1 MTDFLPILGTAL
13 AAGFVGSAHCLGMC
27 AGISG
32 LFAVHGT
39 AASLRAEWP
48 RAVVYNGGRIVSY
61 AVLGAIV
68 GGFGGALAASIPRL
82 AGPLRFATG
91 AVIVLVGLQVAFDLR
106 WLRAIERMGGT
117 LWQRLAPAARHFLPV
132 NTAPRAFGLGLL
144 WGWLPCG
151 LVYSVLLIAATSGGA
166 ANGALTMAVF
176 GAGTLP
182 AMLATGLGAAK
193 LATWTRQRSARLGFG
208 LLIVALGLATL
219 ALPLRKII

>member
-1 MTDFLPILGTAL
+1 VTELLPVLATAL

-32 LFAVHGT
+32 LYAMHST

-48 RAVVYNGGRIVSY
+48 RAVVYNGGRVVSY

-68 GGFGGALAASIPRL
+68 GGFGSVLAASIPRL

-91 AVIVLVGLQVAFDLR
+91 TVIVLVGLQVAFDLR
-106 WLRAIERMGGT
+106 WLRPVERMGGA
-117 LWQRLAPAARHFLPV
+117 LWQRLAPAARRFLPV
-132 NTAPRAFGLGLL
+132 DTAPRAFGLGLL

-166 ANGALTMAVF
+166 ANGAITMLAF
-176 GAGTLP
+176 GIGTLP
-182 AMLATGLGAAK
+182 AMLATGLGAAR
-193 LATWTRQRSARLGFG
+193 LAAMTRRRGARLGFG

-219 ALPLRKII
+219 AMPLRKLL